1 MISVT
6 WNDEFKLPDCS
17 YSISDE
23 KIVEMLRNYNYK
35 TGNLLDYLYH
45 QKYYKLIRMDLPKQ
59 TNKNIPKQI
68 NCVGKLKE
76 DYGATMFLTL
86 KSIKKLF

>member
-6 WNDEFKLPDCS
+6 WNDEFELPDCS

-45 QKYYKLIRMDLPKQ
+45 QKYYKLIGKDLSRQ
-59 TNKNIPKQI
+59 
-68 NCVGKLKE
+68 
-76 DYGATMFLTL
+76 
-86 KSIKKLF
+86 KKYEYSSTDWFCREIRRR